1 MAVDTEGAGA
11 VTAGARYQRI
21 VLKVSGESLGS
32 PGIQLNPLRFAETA
46 QSIAELRDMGVCVT
60 VVVGGGNIF
69 RGRDS
74 LEWDVD
80 QDTADEVG
88 MAATGVNAKL
98 LSGKLRAKGVPH
110 QIFSRGTASGSGVR
124 YEPANM
130 RTLLADGQVAIIAG
144 GSGETGHSTDLPAI
158 QAAIDTGAEVVIM
171 SKHGVQGV
179 HDADPKL
186 TPYAKLLAELTASG
200 ALRANLAV
208 MDPAALILARDNGK
222 LIHVIGAAVPDGVRH
237 AVEGKEIGSVI
248 YPR

>member
-1 MAVDTEGAGA
+1 MTVQ
-11 VTAGARYQRI
+11 ARYRRI

-32 PGIQLNPLRFAETA
+32 PGVRLNPLRFAETA
-46 QSIAELRDMGVCVT
+46 QSIADVRDLGVRVA

-74 LEWDVD
+74 LEWDLD
-80 QDTADEVG
+80 QDTADEAG

-110 QIFSRGTASGSGVR
+110 QIFARGTASGAGVC
-124 YEPANM
+124 YEPASM
-130 RTLLADGQVAIIAG
+130 LTLLSGGGVVIIAG

-158 QAAIDTGAEVVIM
+158 QAAIDIDAEAVVM

-179 HDADPKL
+179 HDADPRL
-186 TPYAKLLAELTASG
+186 TPDAKLLPELTASD

-208 MDPAALILARDNGK
+208 MDQAALIHARDNGK
-222 LIHVIGAAVPDGVRH
+222 LIHVIGAEVPDGVRH
-237 AVEGKEIGSVI
+237 AVEGKEIGSVV